1 MQNQSQQ
8 GILSPFLQNKRISM
22 IINILQNIKFK
33 KILDYG
39 CGDANLLKM
48 LKSNIDYTGLDINLK
63 LINQNKKKF
72 PNASFIS
79 KLKNQKFDVIVLSAV
94 IEHVIN
100 PEKLL
105 QQLKK
110 NLLHKKS
117 IIIITT
123 PNKYFDIVHRLG
135 AFFKFF
141 SKDAADEH
149 NVMFSKK
156 DIYIYANKTS
166 YRVIKFKYFLFYAN
180 QIAVLEQS
188 KL

>member
-8 GILSPFLQNKRISM
+8 GILSPYLQNKRLSM

-39 CGDANLLKM
+39 CGDANLPKM

-110 NLLHKKS
+110 IFYIKNRSLL
-117 IIIITT
+117 
-123 PNKYFDIVHRLG
+123 
-135 AFFKFF
+135 
-141 SKDAADEH
+141 
-149 NVMFSKK
+149 
-156 DIYIYANKTS
+156 
-166 YRVIKFKYFLFYAN
+166 
-180 QIAVLEQS
+180 
-188 KL
+188 